1 MSLAHEWDT
10 TIGTAGTNGLKVK
23 YCPKFFMELTPPQR
37 IGLVLHE
44 VLHCAFIHMVRKDDR
59 DHQRWN
65 MACDYVINL
74 IIVNAGFELPPGG
87 LLDKQYADMSADQ
100 VYPLLPVNEPPPAGL
115 MLDLLPPE
123 AGEGSADPLGSSAA
137 IASLKSQMDGILVSA
152 KLQAIAAGDS
162 PGSIPNALS
171 RHIELLIKPSVPWH
185 RILSAV
191 FTKKAKTGYSFTRA
205 NRRFLPKHII
215 PSRYS
220 EQMADVAVSVDASS
234 SVTDK
239 QFNYFVSNTAY
250 ILEQFRPAK
259 ILFTQFTTYIK
270 TDDVVTSLR
279 GLKKINFDGRGGTR
293 IDPIMEWAR
302 TKKPALQI
310 IFTDGHFTAPS
321 FNPGVPVVW
330 IINDNPGFT
339 AKFGK
344 VIHFSFDNVA

>member
-1 MSLAHEWDT
+1 L
-10 TIGTAGTNGLKVK
+10 
-23 YCPKFFMELTPPQR
+23 
-37 IGLVLHE
+37 
-44 VLHCAFIHMVRKDDR
+44 
-59 DHQRWN
+59 
-65 MACDYVINL
+65 
-74 IIVNAGFELPPGG
+74 
-87 LLDKQYADMSADQ
+87 
-100 VYPLLPVNEPPPAGL
+100 
-115 MLDLLPPE
+115 
-123 AGEGSADPLGSSAA
+123 
-137 IASLKSQMDGILVSA
+137 
-152 KLQAIAAGDS
+152 
-162 PGSIPNALS
+162 
-171 RHIELLIKPSVPWH
+171 
-185 RILSAV
+185 
-191 FTKKAKTGYSFTRA
+191 
-205 NRRFLPKHII
+205 
-215 PSRYS
+215 
-220 EQMADVAVSVDASS
+220 ADVAVSVDASS